1 MTFDPTITVRC
12 CTWRLTLADGETAI
26 RTYDVPQCAAVAL
39 ASRPGVTAAEPIG
52 EVFEPK
58 PRRRRTPRAAAAPAE
73 PVTTSTRRTLPA
85 ALEIPAETPRWQWP
99 ELLTMIVTKHF
110 EGAGR

>member
-39 ASRPGVTAAEPIG
+39 ASRPGVTAAEPVG

-58 PRRRRTPRAAAAPAE
+58 PRRRRTPRAAAIAE
-73 PVTTSTRRTLPA
+73 PVTTPTRGARPA
-85 ALEIPAETPRWQWP
+85 ALEIPDETPRWQWP
-99 ELLTMIVTKHF
+99 ELLTQITRAHF
-110 EGAGR
+110 EGRR

>member
-58 PRRRRTPRAAAAPAE
+58 PRRRRTPRPAAAPAE
-73 PVTTSTRRTLPA
+73 TTRPPSSRIAPA
-85 ALEIPAETPRWQWP
+85 EIPDELARWQWP
-99 ELLTMIVTKHF
+99 ELLTQITRMHF
-110 EGAGR
+110 EGRR

>member
-1 MTFDPTITVRC
+1 MTFDPITIRC

-39 ASRPGVTAAEPIG
+39 ACRPGVVAAEPVG

-58 PRRRRTPRAAAAPAE
+58 PRRRTPRPAATTRPPSSRITPAE
-73 PVTTSTRRTLPA
+73 LPDELA
-85 ALEIPAETPRWQWP
+85 RWQWP
-99 ELLTMIVTKHF
+99 ELLTEIVTRHF
-110 EGAGR
+110 EGAS